1 MYWRCLILF
10 IVNLVSIHSN
20 AQSWHSSYF
29 SSTPLIVEVSGG
41 GAIPTGAFSRVV
53 PKTGS
58 NLSFYLACKPTQ
70 SPLEFGIS
78 LRGILYGYEQN
89 DRQYIV
95 SVPSYQLVLDKMHYM
110 IPLNLHLRFA
120 PEFGDFQPYI
130 ELFGG
135 LKYIATR
142 TSTKGTQMI
151 AQPGN
156 PDSFTSILNFSDLT
170 NSFGLGIGL
179 KYSLFELGNV
189 RYQVFI
195 SGQLQKGGNARYLSL
210 NDISVI
216 QNEVYF
222 NHRNSTTDLFLLN
235 FGIGSTF

>member
-1 MYWRCLILF
+1 MYWRCLILC
-10 IVNLVSIHSN
+10 IVNLVSTQLS

-29 SSTPLIVEVSGG
+29 SSTPLIVEISGG

-53 PKTGS
+53 PQTGS
-58 NLSFYLACKPTQ
+58 NLSFYLACKPTRN
-70 SPLEFGIS
+70 PIEFGVS

-89 DRQYIV
+89 DRQYIL

-110 IPLNLHLRFA
+110 IPINLHLRFA
-120 PEFGDFQPYI
+120 PEFGNFQPYV

-156 PDSFTSILNFSDLT
+156 PDTFTSILNFSDMT

-179 KYSLFELGNV
+179 KYSLFELGTV
-189 RYQVFI
+189 RYQIFI
-195 SGQLQKGGNARYLSL
+195 SGLLQKGGNARYLSI
-210 NDISVI
+210 NDINVV

-222 NHRNSTTDLFLLN
+222 NHRNSATDLVLLN
-235 FGIGSTF
+235 IGIGSTF